1 MHDNYIKTIALLEQL
16 HRQFLEIVKLELD
29 GLGVR
34 DINSVQGL
42 LLFNISDAQM
52 SVGDLTLRGC
62 YLGSNVSYNVKKM
75 VENGYLTQERSMDD
89 RRVIYVRLTE
99 KGTKLRDKLQQ
110 MHERQVD
117 MLHQSGITDEDLQA
131 VTATLG
137 RLEQFWVHVPQ
148 INAETTQ
155 SEPRLGRS

>member
-1 MHDNYIKTIALLEQL
+1 VSGKVHDKYIKIIALVEQL
-16 HRQFLEIVKLELD
+16 HRQFLELVKLELD
-29 GLGVR
+29 GLGIH
-34 DINSVQGL
+34 DINNVQGL

-52 SVGDLTLRGC
+52 TVGDLTLRGC

-89 RRVIYVRLTE
+89 RRVIYVRLTD

-117 MLHQSGITDEDLQA
+117 MLHQSGITDEDLKVVA
-131 VTATLG
+131 LTLG
-137 RLEQFWVHVPQ
+137 RLERFWVRFPEL
-148 INAETTQ
+148 NRAA
-155 SEPRLGRS
+155 